1 MRKGELFLLTSPS
14 GTGKDTIIDR
24 VLEAGVGSDGDL
36 WHSISHTTR
45 RPRATEV
52 DGEHYYFVDRATFE
66 SMASNGE
73 FLEFAEYNEN
83 LYGTSVREVMPR
95 LERGID
101 VILDIDVQ
109 GAEQILQK
117 MPEAH
122 GILVLPPSYE
132 TLRDRLQRRGQEDA
146 LQIAER
152 LAVSVWEIER
162 YELFGYAIINDDLD
176 LAVLALTAIILEKRL
191 RRDKQKDRIETILQ
205 GFRSAV
211 QSE

>member
-1 MRKGELFLLTSPS
+1 MPKGELFLLTSPS
-14 GTGKDTIIDR
+14 GTGKDTLIDR
-24 VLEAGVGSDGDL
+24 VLEAEVGGNGAL
-36 WHSISHTTR
+36 WHSVSHTTR
-45 RPRATEV
+45 PPRSTEV
-52 DGEHYYFVDRATFE
+52 DGEHYYFLDRATFE
-66 SMASNGE
+66 AMASNGE

-83 LYGTSVREVMPR
+83 LYGTSIREVMPR

-117 MPEAH
+117 LPEAH

-132 TLRDRLQRRGQEDA
+132 TLRERLQQRGQEDA

-176 LAVLALTAIILEKRL
+176 VAVLALKAIILEKRL

-211 QSE
+211 QGE

>member
-24 VLEAGVGSDGDL
+24 VVEAEAGRDGAL

-45 RPRATEV
+45 RPRSNEV

-66 SMASNGE
+66 AMAANEE
-73 FLEFAEYNEN
+73 FLESAEYNGN

-132 TLRDRLQRRGQEDA
+132 TLRDRLQSRGQEDA
-146 LQIAER
+146 TQIAER

-162 YELFGYAIINDDLD
+162 YELFGYAIINDELD

-211 QSE
+211 RGE

>member
-1 MRKGELFLLTSPS
+1 MLKGELFLLTSPS
-14 GTGKDTIIDR
+14 GTGKDTLIDR
-24 VLEAGVGSDGDL
+24 VLEAEIGRKGAL
-36 WHSISHTTR
+36 WHSVSHTTR
-45 RPRATEV
+45 RPRSNEV

-66 SMASNGE
+66 AMASNGK
-73 FLEFAEYNEN
+73 FLEFAEYNAN
-83 LYGTSVREVMPR
+83 LYGSSVQEVMPR
-95 LERGID
+95 LERGMD

-109 GAEQILQK
+109 GAEQILEK

-191 RRDKQKDRIETILQ
+191 RRDKQRDRIETILQ

-211 QSE
+211 QGE

>member
-24 VLEAGVGSDGDL
+24 VLEGEAGSDGAL

-45 RPRATEV
+45 RPRSNEV
-52 DGEHYYFVDRATFE
+52 EGEHYYFVDRATFE
-66 SMASNGE
+66 AMAANGE

-95 LERGID
+95 LDRGID

-109 GAEQILQK
+109 GAEQILQR

-146 LQIAER
+146 AQIADR

-162 YELFGYAIINDDLD
+162 YELFGYAIINDELD

-211 QSE
+211 QGE